1 MAHNRS
7 VFFCFKILRDERH
20 FQNFL
25 KRIHWSIDLS
35 NLLPLTPSITRT
47 VYNKFP
53 RNYFPNTSVPII
65 KSSVFLLP
73 SNTLPPPPLSPLN
86 NLSRGPTNA
95 RGGGRG
101 TSFFPGRLESRFDR
115 VSLVCVCIYI
125 YKSVLG
131 IIPFLFRR
139 ADDRNG
145 RERER
150 EKYVR
155 REIMIRAITHYAK
168 HARMAF

>member
-25 KRIHWSIDLS
+25 KRIHWSIDLP
-35 NLLPLTPSITRT
+35 NPLPLTPSITRT

-95 RGGGRG
+95 REEAPV
-101 TSFFPGRLESRFDR
+101 SFPAVSSRD
-115 VSLVCVCIYI
+115 SIEYPWCVCIYI

-145 RERER
+145 REGER

>member
-1 MAHNRS
+1 MAHNQS
-7 VFFCFKILRDERH
+7 VFFCFKILRDEQH

-25 KRIHWSIDLS
+25 KSIGPS
-35 NLLPLTPSITRT
+35 TCPTPSPLPSITRT

-115 VSLVCVCIYI
+115 VSLVCVCVYI

-150 EKYVR
+150 EKS
-155 REIMIRAITHYAK
+155 MFD
-168 HARMAF
+168 AR

>member
-1 MAHNRS
+1 MAHNQS

-25 KRIHWSIDLS
+25 KRIHWSIDLP
-35 NLLPLTPSITRT
+35 NPLPLTPSITRT

-73 SNTLPPPPLSPLN
+73 SNTLAPPPLSPLN

-115 VSLVCVCIYI
+115 VSLVCVCVYIYI
-125 YKSVLG
+125 N
-131 IIPFLFRR
+131 LFWESSPSSFVEQTIEME
-139 ADDRNG
+139 
-145 RERER
+145 ERER
-150 EKYVR
+150 EKS
-155 REIMIRAITHYAK
+155 MFD
-168 HARMAF
+168 AR